1 MIRVDL
7 LQILL
12 QNAVWTDLGC
22 GVPENTVGH
31 ADVRPS
37 GKQFLYTYFMLV
49 SVYCGIR
56 EKLICYGGKNY
67 RLRLLVQQIRQIFI
81 IIFVYVV
88 DIKT

>member
-37 GKQFLYTYFMLV
+37 GKQFLYISCWFQCVAEL
-49 SVYCGIR
+49 IR
-56 EKLICYGGKNY
+56 YGGKNY
-67 RLRLLVQQIRQIFI
+67 RLRLLVKQIRQIFI